1 MATCT
6 VEPSEIHYPSIQGMS
21 SQRAFAH
28 TCTHLWPLSHPTHT
42 RLRSSVPGLSTTAYL
57 PSFISTTLGDNWL
70 MVVNV
75 PMSHAKEI
83 LNASYQLY
91 QHVKVSTHPA
101 VSKQILCEASTTA
114 LATVPSQVYKAF
126 SPLTG
131 RFNSRGHCSRGS
143 AMAFAPHFTVTHCGG
158 HQNGHRMLTVNLNL
172 GPLAVVE

>member
-1 MATCT
+1 
-6 VEPSEIHYPSIQGMS
+6 
-21 SQRAFAH
+21 
-28 TCTHLWPLSHPTHT
+28 
-42 RLRSSVPGLSTTAYL
+42 
-57 PSFISTTLGDNWL
+57 

-101 VSKQILCEASTTA
+101 VSKEILCEASTTA
-114 LATVPSQVYKAF
+114 LATVLSQVYKAF
-126 SPLTG
+126 LPLTS

-158 HQNGHRMLTVNLNL
+158 HQNGHRMPTVNLNL